1 MSESLKEIYSG
12 CENHTRLLWHF
23 VSKLQ
28 QLAGSRCFF
37 SWYPTQLCWSISIL
51 CCLFWFRKTSQQL
64 FKRDPLGLLLFLL
77 KGASCICFSCRD
89 LFKSHPQQQLPLPL
103 VFSLH
108 GELSLPLKYD
118 EFTPEHK
125 LSCPFNPHLWMQ
137 QGVPVLLPCPGSS
150 SAQMLPKEGYK
161 THLGAAP
168 HLPQVWEHPRRGRYV
183 KLSTEHIVC
192 HGGHLNLYNLPGCR
206 LWADTAAAS
215 QPPHPSKAAMEG
227 FSCCA
232 VFTLEC
238 NSNTFPLFSDLY
250 KIKTGS
256 RLPSDWIRRVCLQSS
271 LFCGCGVFLLLL

>member
-183 KLSTEHIVC
+183 KLSPRST
-192 HGGHLNLYNLPGCR
+192 LF
-206 LWADTAAAS
+206 
-215 QPPHPSKAAMEG
+215 AMEDISIFITCLAADSG
-227 FSCCA
+227 LTLLLPPSLLILPKQQWRVSLA
-232 VFTLEC
+232 VL
-238 NSNTFPLFSDLY
+238 
-250 KIKTGS
+250 
-256 RLPSDWIRRVCLQSS
+256 
-271 LFCGCGVFLLLL
+271 FLLWSVIQILFLYSLIYIR